1 MIPYFRLTQ
10 LSVGPLH
17 IQVWGLFV
25 SAGVAAA
32 LLCGRRE
39 ARRLGLNTEIFL
51 DMAAWMFLAAI
62 VAARLFYAVIYDP
75 LTFLNDPWELLRLW
89 DGGMS
94 IFGGFF
100 GALAAGAAFAR
111 WRRVSFLQYADVFA
125 FVLPLGCAIGRVG
138 CFLIHDHPGI
148 LTNFFLAVA
157 FPDGARLDH
166 GLLLSLLNLA
176 IFSGFLL
183 IRRLRPVHHFP
194 YLAFYALIY
203 GAARFGLDFLRAWDL
218 PAADVR
224 YLWLTPAQYS
234 SLAVMLAGIWLMS
247 KRRRPSPP
255 KIETE

>member
-1 MIPYFRLTQ
+1 MIPYFSLTQ
-10 LSVGPLH
+10 IPVGPLH

-32 LLCGRRE
+32 LLSGRRE
-39 ARRLGLNTEIFL
+39 ARRRGLNVEVFL
-51 DMAAWMFLAAI
+51 DMAVWMFLAAI
-62 VAARLFYAVIYDP
+62 VGARLFYAVIYDP
-75 LTFLNDPWELLRLW
+75 FIFISDPLELVRLW

-100 GALAAGAAFAR
+100 GALAAGVVFAR
-111 WRRVSFLQYADVFA
+111 RRLIRFLQYADVFA

-148 LTNFFLAVA
+148 RSVILLAVA

-176 IFSGFLL
+176 IFSIFLL
-183 IRRLRPVHHFP
+183 IRRLRPAHHFP
-194 YLAFYALIY
+194 YLALYAMIY

-234 SLAVMLAGIWLMS
+234 SLAVLLVGIWLAL
-247 KRRRPSPP
+247 KLRRPPPP
-255 KIETE
+255 KMESE